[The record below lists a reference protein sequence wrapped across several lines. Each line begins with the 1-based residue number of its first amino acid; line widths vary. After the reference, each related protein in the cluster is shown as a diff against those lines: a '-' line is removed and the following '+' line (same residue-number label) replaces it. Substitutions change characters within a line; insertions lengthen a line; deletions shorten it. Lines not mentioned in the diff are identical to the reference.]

1 MKCPVCSESLT
12 RAPYEGIPIF
22 HCSGCHGHLLY
33 PDQVEAAKRRR
44 NQSEEQLSAEAQQA
58 FQNHGELRCPRCR
71 GPMEEQRSSKH
82 SKIFWDYCDACD
94 LVWLDPGELAKIQQE
109 RETMLQ
115 DHEYQ
120 EMRQHWSDR
129 SPEQM
134 TEFQKKLSRQLEA
147 KPKEQP
153 VSTFSAFLDFF
164 FLSSND

>member
-1 MKCPVCSESLT
+1 MRWSFMLFFTSWESSRPAALLKLPQEDVTQESL
-12 RAPYEGIPIF
+12 A
-22 HCSGCHGHLLY
+22 
-33 PDQVEAAKRRR
+33 RRL
-44 NQSEEQLSAEAQQA
+44 QK
-58 FQNHGELRCPRCR
+58 
-71 GPMEEQRSSKH
+71 EQRSSKH